1 MLPALQMLMCMC
13 TKKTQTYAQMRET
26 LFITSPKMS
35 ALQKLSE
42 YDYVAPSVKI
52 GENFRSLMGKKESML

>member
-1 MLPALQMLMCMC
+1 
-13 TKKTQTYAQMRET
+13 MRET